1 MNILKQST
9 AATIKLGPFIDDTD
23 GKTAETGL
31 TISQADIRLSKN
43 GGDIAQTNNSAGA
56 THDELGYYNV
66 PLDTTDTNTLGRLL
80 VAVHESGA
88 LPVWKEFLVVTANVY
103 DTLCSTDKLEVEL
116 ASGHGL
122 ATATALQTVDDN
134 VDAILVDTGTTLDTL
149 IKDIPTVSE
158 FNARTKPT
166 ADYFDPATDAV
177 ATVTNL
183 TNLPT
188 MPADWVTASGLKA
201 DAVTEIQSGL
211 AKTTDIPSDYAK
223 AGDAMT
229 LTAAYDNAKDDVLT
243 PLATVDSIVD
253 AIKAKTDNLPASP
266 AATGAAMTLTSA
278 YDAAK
283 TAATQASV
291 NAIPTTP
298 LLAAN
303 YTAPDNASITAIKA
317 KTDLIPA
324 TPAQAGEYTSALSAI
339 QADLDNPSQYKADVS
354 GLATSSALATVD
366 TVVDGIATTLANPDN
381 FKADVSA
388 LALESTLTAMKGAG
402 WSTETLAAIKSA
414 IDALSSG
421 GVDPA
426 VIAAAILDALLA
438 DHTVAGSVAKAIAD
452 ILEDTGT
459 TLSNLITSIKAK
471 TDLMDASAITYTPN
485 VVGTDITLLRG
496 DTFSATLT
504 DVGALTGYV
513 SIDFTVKR
521 NTSNTDD
528 EAVIRIRK
536 NASGTGDGLL
546 RLNRAAP
553 TTETGEIVVDDEAT
567 GDITITLDE
576 TATDSLEIGA
586 YLYDV
591 QLITATAVK
600 TLTSG
605 RLNVTSD
612 VTRAIV

>member
-9 AATIKLGPFIDDTD
+9 AATIKLGPFVDDTD
-23 GKTAETGL
+23 GKTAETAL
-31 TISQADIRLSKN
+31 TIGQADIRLSKN
-43 GGDIAQTNNSAGA
+43 GGDIAQTNNATGA

-66 PLDTTDTNTLGRLL
+66 PLDTTDTNTLGRLK
-80 VAVHESGA
+80 VMVHESGA
-88 LPVWKEFLVVTANVY
+88 LPVWAEYLVVTANVY
-103 DTLCSTDKLEVEL
+103 DTFCSTDKLEVEL
-116 ASGHGL
+116 ATGHGL

-134 VDAILVDTGTTLDTL
+134 VDAILVDTGTTLDDL
-149 IKDIPTVSE
+149 ID
-158 FNARTKPT
+158 
-166 ADYFDPATDAV
+166 
-177 ATVTNL
+177 
-183 TNLPT
+183 
-188 MPADWVTASGLKA
+188 
-201 DAVTEIQSGL
+201 TEI
-211 AKTTDIPSDYAK
+211 A
-223 AGDAMT
+223 
-229 LTAAYDNAKDDVLT
+229 
-243 PLATVDSIVD
+243 
-253 AIKAKTDNLPASP
+253 
-266 AATGAAMTLTSA
+266 
-278 YDAAK
+278 
-283 TAATQASV
+283 
-291 NAIPTTP
+291 
-298 LLAAN
+298 
-303 YTAPDNASITAIKA
+303 AIKA

-366 TVVDGIATTLANPDN
+366 AVVDGIATTLATPATFKADVSGLATSTELSAIDDKIDTLDTVADGIATTLASPDN

-388 LALESTLTAMKGAG
+388 LALESTLTAIKGAG

-438 DHTVAGSVAKAIAD
+438 DHTVAGSVAKTIAD

-459 TLSNLITSIKAK
+459 TLSNLITAIKSK

-553 TTETGEIVVDDEAT
+553 TTETGEIVIDDEAT

-612 VTRAIV
+612 VTRAIA

>member
-1 MNILKQST
+1 MMVDST
-9 AATIKLGPFIDDTD
+9 DHVTG
-23 GKTAETGL
+23 ETGL
-31 TISQADIRLSKN
+31 TPTVTISKN
-43 GGDIAQTNNSAGA
+43 GGSYGAAAGA
-56 THDELGYYNV
+56 VTEIGNGLYSLAGNASDR
-66 PLDTTDTNTLGRLL
+66 DTLGELW
-80 VAVHESGA
+80 VHADGGA
-88 LPVWKEFLVVTANVY
+88 GV
-103 DTLCSTDKLEVEL
+103 DK
-116 ASGHGL
+116 SDFK
-122 ATATALQTVDDN
+122 VDIVSHDPYGDIN
-134 VDAILVDTGTTLDTL
+134 EILTDTGTT
-149 IKDIPTVSE
+149 IP
-158 FNARTKPT
+158 
-166 ADYFDPATDAV
+166 
-177 ATVTNL
+177 
-183 TNLPT
+183 
-188 MPADWVTASGLKA
+188 GLF
-201 DAVTEIQSGL
+201 
-211 AKTTDIPSDYAK
+211 
-223 AGDAMT
+223 
-229 LTAAYDNAKDDVLT
+229 
-243 PLATVDSIVD
+243 D
-253 AIKAKTDNLPASP
+253 AIKGVGWSDETLVALMAGIESGAVDEATIRSAVGLASANL
-266 AATGAAMTLTSA
+266 
-278 YDAAK
+278 D
-283 TAATQASV
+283 TQ
-291 NAIPTTP
+291 
-298 LLAAN
+298 LAAID
-303 YTAPDNASITAIKA
+303 TAVDTI
-317 KTDLIPA
+317 
-324 TPAQAGEYTSALSAI
+324 
-339 QADLDNPSQYKADVS
+339 S
-354 GLATSSALATVD
+354 GDMATVEE
-366 TVVDGIATTLANPDN
+366 VQSG
-381 FKADVSA
+381 
-388 LALESTLTAMKGAG
+388 LALESTLDEMKGAG

-426 VIAAAILDALLA
+426 VIADAILDALLA
-438 DHTVAGSVAKAIAD
+438 DHTVAGSVAKTIAD

-485 VVGTDITLLRG
+485 VVGTAVTLLRG

-553 TTETGEIVVDDEAT
+553 TTETGEIVIDDEAT

-612 VTRAIV
+612 VTRAIA

>member
-1 MNILKQST
+1 MNLTRKVST
-9 AATIKLGPFIDDTD
+9 TTYPIVFMMVDATDHITG
-23 GKTAETGL
+23 ETGL
-31 TISQADIRLSKN
+31 TPTVTISKN
-43 GGDIAQTNNSAGA
+43 GASFGAVSGSVTELGGGLYSLAGNATDRNTLGELWIHAEAAGADNVDLKVDIVSHDPYGDIA
-56 THDELGYYNV
+56 EIL
-66 PLDTTDTNTLGRLL
+66 TDTGTTIPGLLDAIKGAGWADETL
-80 VAVHESGA
+80 VALMTAVESGA
-88 LPVWKEFLVVTANVY
+88 VDEATIRTAI
-103 DTLCSTDKLEVEL
+103 
-116 ASGHGL
+116 GL
-122 ATATALQTVDDN
+122 ATANLDTQLAATKTVVDGIVADMASVDD
-134 VDAILVDTGTTLDTL
+134 IT
-149 IKDIPTVSE
+149 
-158 FNARTKPT
+158 
-166 ADYFDPATDAV
+166 
-177 ATVTNL
+177 
-183 TNLPT
+183 
-188 MPADWVTASGLKA
+188 
-201 DAVTEIQSGL
+201 
-211 AKTTDIPSDYAK
+211 
-223 AGDAMT
+223 
-229 LTAAYDNAKDDVLT
+229 T
-243 PLATVDSIVD
+243 PLSVVDDIVD
-253 AIKAKTDNLPASP
+253 AIKL
-266 AATGAAMTLTSA
+266 
-278 YDAAK
+278 
-283 TAATQASV
+283 
-291 NAIPTTP
+291 
-298 LLAAN
+298 
-303 YTAPDNASITAIKA
+303 

-324 TPAQAGEYTSALSAI
+324 SPAEAGEYTAAI
-339 QADLDNPSQYKADVS
+339 AAVQAELDNPDQYKADVS
-354 GLATSSALATVD
+354 GLA
-366 TVVDGIATTLANPDN
+366 
-381 FKADVSA
+381 
-388 LALESTLTAMKGAG
+388 LESTLTAIKGAG

-438 DHTVAGSVAKAIAD
+438 DHTVAGSVAKTIAD

-459 TLSNLITSIKAK
+459 TLSNLITAIKSK

-553 TTETGEIVVDDEAT
+553 TTETGEIVIDDEAT

-612 VTRAIV
+612 VTRAIA

>member
-1 MNILKQST
+1 MAVITHLETDTGTNVDISGATAVGAYTANGDKLIMVDVSIDAVAGNGDYVMYVTRQIGGSGSAYRILPQTTMTAASGLTAISGQSGWITVRNGDVLTCYVDGLAGDTSTPDWSTRWFESAVTLVTLADDAITAAKFDEST
-9 AATIKLGPFIDDTD
+9 AFPLK
-23 GKTAETGL
+23 
-31 TISQADIRLSKN
+31 
-43 GGDIAQTNNSAGA
+43 SA
-56 THDELGYYNV
+56 
-66 PLDTTDTNTLGRLL
+66 
-80 VAVHESGA
+80 
-88 LPVWKEFLVVTANVY
+88 
-103 DTLCSTDKLEVEL
+103 
-116 ASGHGL
+116 
-122 ATATALQTVDDN
+122 
-134 VDAILVDTGTTLDTL
+134 DTGTTKVARVGADGDTLETLSDQLDTVQ
-149 IKDIPTVSE
+149 T
-158 FNARTKPT
+158 
-166 ADYFDPATDAV
+166 
-177 ATVTNL
+177 
-183 TNLPT
+183 
-188 MPADWVTASGLKA
+188 
-201 DAVTEIQSGL
+201 
-211 AKTTDIPSDYAK
+211 
-223 AGDAMT
+223 
-229 LTAAYDNAKDDVLT
+229 
-243 PLATVDSIVD
+243 
-253 AIKAKTDNLPASP
+253 
-266 AATGAAMTLTSA
+266 
-278 YDAAK
+278 
-283 TAATQASV
+283 
-291 NAIPTTP
+291 
-298 LLAAN
+298 
-303 YTAPDNASITAIKA
+303 
-317 KTDLIPA
+317 
-324 TPAQAGEYTSALSAI
+324 
-339 QADLDNPSQYKADVS
+339 DLDNPSQYKADVS

-381 FKADVSA
+381 FKADVSG

-438 DHTVAGSVAKAIAD
+438 DHTVAGSVAKTIAD

-485 VVGTDITLLRG
+485 VVGTAITLLRG

-553 TTETGEIVVDDEAT
+553 TTETGEIVIDDEAT

-576 TATDSLEIGA
+576 TATDGLEVGA

-612 VTRAIV
+612 VTRAIA